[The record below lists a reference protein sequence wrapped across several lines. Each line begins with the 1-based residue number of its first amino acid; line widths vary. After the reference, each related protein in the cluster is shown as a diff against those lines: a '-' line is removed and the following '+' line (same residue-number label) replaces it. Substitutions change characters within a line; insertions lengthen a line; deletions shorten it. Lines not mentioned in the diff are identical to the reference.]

1 MQGPPSLM
9 AGRAYAPT
17 RRSCGT
23 NAFQAASRRLGP
35 WLAFMSGVAN
45 RITAAA
51 HVGEALRDCVPE
63 AGASRTAGAG
73 YGGCTPGAREATMA
87 GKNRKGGSSGSQQTG
102 QGNQQGGQN
111 KGKGSGSK
119 GSR

>member
-1 MQGPPSLM
+1 MADRPSSLTPHGPRHDRVPH
-9 AGRAYAPT
+9 
-17 RRSCGT
+17 
-23 NAFQAASRRLGP
+23 RLATTGP

-45 RITAAA
+45 RITWAPD
-51 HVGEALRDCVPE
+51 VGSAVRACVP
-63 AGASRTAGAG
+63 GL
-73 YGGCTPGAREATMA
+73 GCDVRAMRRARRLHPGAPEATMA